1 MASTNND
8 MNTRLVVYEK
18 ILAIVMVL
26 FTIAVSINGYFITGW
41 MKSIDTK
48 LAVIQELKESNIAQK
63 YRIDNLEREIE
74 DLKKDSEHD
83 SRSTGNPVISTM
95 YFVKPNE
102 LQFAP
107 KKKKI

>member
-1 MASTNND
+1 

-18 ILAIVMVL
+18 ILAIVMVML
-26 FTIAVSINGYFITGW
+26 TIAVSITGYFVTSW

-48 LAVIQELKESNIAQK
+48 LAVIQELKESNIEQK
-63 YRIDNLEREIE
+63 YRMDNLEREIN
-74 DLKKDSEHD
+74 DLKQESEHD
-83 SRSTGNPVISTM
+83 SKNTGNPIISTM

-102 LQFAP
+102 LKFAP